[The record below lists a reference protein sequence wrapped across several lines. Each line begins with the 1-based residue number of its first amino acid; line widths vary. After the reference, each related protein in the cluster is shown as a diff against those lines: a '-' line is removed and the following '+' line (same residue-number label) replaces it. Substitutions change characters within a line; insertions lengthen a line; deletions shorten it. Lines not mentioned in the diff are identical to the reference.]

1 MGKKC
6 ARRIFAVFMV
16 LFLTVGI
23 LTFPSDAQE
32 AAYTQLVQRREAS
45 LKHVLRLPIDQ
56 AIDALVRA
64 GFHYNESFFSDQ
76 EFREAYFQAMLN
88 DLSKGYISHFSFN
101 QNIEDTLIYINTTL
115 CALHLQ
121 LFFLH
126 TDPEM
131 ASQYLWKE
139 SDRETVEPFS
149 SRELCAMSDQECVQ
163 VLEDY
168 GLEIP
173 KRFVLT
179 VSEEYAG
186 HYAKESL
193 EYCLNGEFETR
204 NTNYNNFDLDDFAM
218 RVQLLAM
225 KYDPEVAQLYRE
237 FVPKY
242 DRRVSLFTEGEDI
255 LQHRLAPRDVT
266 YLPGGPPGLED
277 SFATGPWTEDC
288 AAYNGY
294 AYVLGESAWAE
305 PGSFSATDCDT
316 CSLYSVVNAVVQDLD
331 ALGFASR
338 FDTSPLPTLE
348 LEEQL
353 LCVRTGPKGCHFMKA
368 ASLDQWYHK
377 PGTSVSLR
385 WKHPTPDYKIWT
397 NEGLC
402 GRGYSSATAVYNSTI
417 YYIIYWAKGGPGPD
431 INSLDPITE

>member
-1 MGKKC
+1 MGKQC

-255 LQHRLAPRDVT
+255 LQHRLAPRV
-266 YLPGGPPGLED
+266 
-277 SFATGPWTEDC
+277 
-288 AAYNGY
+288 
-294 AYVLGESAWAE
+294 
-305 PGSFSATDCDT
+305 
-316 CSLYSVVNAVVQDLD
+316 
-331 ALGFASR
+331 
-338 FDTSPLPTLE
+338 
-348 LEEQL
+348 
-353 LCVRTGPKGCHFMKA
+353 
-368 ASLDQWYHK
+368 
-377 PGTSVSLR
+377 
-385 WKHPTPDYKIWT
+385 
-397 NEGLC
+397 
-402 GRGYSSATAVYNSTI
+402 
-417 YYIIYWAKGGPGPD
+417 
-431 INSLDPITE
+431 

>member
-6 ARRIFAVFMV
+6 ARRVFAVFMV

-64 GFHYNESFFSDQ
+64 GFH
-76 EFREAYFQAMLN
+76 
-88 DLSKGYISHFSFN
+88 
-101 QNIEDTLIYINTTL
+101 
-115 CALHLQ
+115 
-121 LFFLH
+121 
-126 TDPEM
+126 
-131 ASQYLWKE
+131 
-139 SDRETVEPFS
+139 
-149 SRELCAMSDQECVQ
+149 
-163 VLEDY
+163 
-168 GLEIP
+168 
-173 KRFVLT
+173 
-179 VSEEYAG
+179 
-186 HYAKESL
+186 
-193 EYCLNGEFETR
+193 
-204 NTNYNNFDLDDFAM
+204 
-218 RVQLLAM
+218 
-225 KYDPEVAQLYRE
+225 
-237 FVPKY
+237 
-242 DRRVSLFTEGEDI
+242 
-255 LQHRLAPRDVT
+255 
-266 YLPGGPPGLED
+266 
-277 SFATGPWTEDC
+277 
-288 AAYNGY
+288 GY

-353 LCVRTGPKGCHFMKA
+353 LCVRTGSQGCHFMKA

-377 PGTSVSLR
+377 PGTSVPLR